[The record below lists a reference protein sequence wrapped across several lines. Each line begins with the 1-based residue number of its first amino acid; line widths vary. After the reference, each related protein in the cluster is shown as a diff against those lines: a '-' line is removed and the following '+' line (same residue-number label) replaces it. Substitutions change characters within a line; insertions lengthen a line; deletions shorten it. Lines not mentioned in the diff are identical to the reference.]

1 MSNIDDIVRE
11 IESLYD
17 DDEGSVREELYE
29 LLIPLQRTSYDDYI
43 YTHIEDIQEFFN
55 EDEF

>member
-43 YTHIEDIQEFFN
+43 YTHIDDIRELFN